1 MSVLCCLTFH
11 PLCKLSGYT
20 DSQTALGLTLIMDI
34 PVIGPGVS
42 QTLLLPGHK
51 NRSIEVRSQD
61 CSNHRSGLTM
71 GAKGAAQTLAWSNI
85 RVYVLVKSTA
95 AKARPVSAAGAFIV
109 HSDILQ
115 VLSVQSQ
122 LLGCKSIVV

>member
-1 MSVLCCLTFH
+1 MGVLCCITFH
-11 PLCKLSGYT
+11 RLCELSDYADIG
-20 DSQTALGLTLIMDI
+20 TALVPILTVCMLAIGLD
-34 PVIGPGVS
+34 VS
-42 QTLLLPGHK
+42 QALLSPGHQ
-51 NRSIEVRSQD
+51 NRFTEVRSQD

-122 LLGCKSIVV
+122 LLGSKSIVV

>member
-1 MSVLCCLTFH
+1 
-11 PLCKLSGYT
+11 
-20 DSQTALGLTLIMDI
+20 
-34 PVIGPGVS
+34 
-42 QTLLLPGHK
+42 
-51 NRSIEVRSQD
+51 
-61 CSNHRSGLTM
+61 M

-95 AKARPVSAAGAFIV
+95 AKARPVSAAGAFTV

-122 LLGCKSIVV
+122 LLGSKSIVV